1 VKASLN
7 AFRVGV
13 LTASVGVA
21 SLGCTRAPEPEPE
34 PSSVTEE
41 TPRLGFEY
49 SVVDA
54 EGDGRLAIGDI
65 DGDGKN
71 DLVLHTWSTN
81 RGLDSDG
88 SVSWYHYP
96 DWTRHFIKQDDHV
109 FGDGVELSDLDGD
122 GDLDVVT
129 AKGNDASSQV
139 WWFRNPGGAATEGW
153 TESRIAEVEE
163 GSEVKD
169 LYVADVDHDGK
180 PDVAVRTKHFF
191 ALYFQETPERWTE
204 RKIENREREGMT
216 LADLDQDGDYDAIM
230 NGYWL
235 ECPDD
240 PREDDWPIH
249 VIDEQWFTDVT
260 GGWQD
265 HSVRI
270 AVGDF
275 DCDASPDVAFSHSE
289 KTGYQVTWYS
299 SDDPRAGPESWRKHE
314 IGVVDYCHTLRSA
327 DMDRDGDDDIVAATL
342 KRTETPEIVVFLN
355 SVEGERWTRFQVA
368 QKSAYKARVGD
379 IDNDRDFDIVTSS
392 SWEDPPI
399 MLWRN
404 QLIP

>member
-1 VKASLN
+1 VKTRPVVHFVAPL
-7 AFRVGV
+7 AATVGI
-13 LTASVGVA
+13 VA
-21 SLGCTRAPEPEPE
+21 LGCTRAPEPAPETEPVE
-34 PSSVTEE
+34 KTAPLTLE
-41 TPRLGFEY
+41 F
-49 SVVDA
+49 SVVDP

-81 RGLDSDG
+81 RGQDADG
-88 SVSWYHYP
+88 SVSWYRYP
-96 DWTRHFIKQDDHV
+96 DWTRTIIRDDDHI
-109 FGDGVELSDLDGD
+109 FGDGIELSDVDGD

-129 AKGNDASSQV
+129 AKGDDASAQV

-153 TESRIAEVEE
+153 TESRVAEVET

-180 PDVAVRTKHFF
+180 PDVAVRTKHYF
-191 ALYFQETPERWTE
+191 ALYFQEEPEKWTE

-216 LADLDQDGDYDAIM
+216 LADLDEDGDYDAVM

-235 ECPDD
+235 ECPAD
-240 PREDDWPIH
+240 PRNDDWPTH

-270 AVGDF
+270 AIGDF
-275 DCDASPDVAFSHSE
+275 DMDTRPDVAFSHAE
-289 KTGYQVTWYS
+289 KTGYEVTWYS
-299 SDDPRAGPESWRKHE
+299 SDDPKAGPGSWRKHE
-314 IGVVDYCHTLRSA
+314 IGVVDYCHTLRA
-327 DMDRDGDDDIVAATL
+327 GDMDYDGDPDIVAATL
-342 KRTETPEIVVFLN
+342 KRSESPEIVVFLN
-355 SVEGERWTRFQVA
+355 SVEGQEWTRFRVA
-368 QKSAYKARVGD
+368 ERSAYKARIGD
-379 IDNDRDFDIVTSS
+379 IDNDRDLDIVTSA